1 MSSETPTNPA
11 PDRPILIPVP
21 AATPFVAMPG
31 MIDAAA
37 KRHPGKVALASDGER
52 IVWGD
57 FHRAISRVA
66 AGLAQAGI
74 GRGDRVAILAPTV
87 PAYLEVFLGALR
99 AGACAVP
106 LPTLS
111 GDAALDAILADCSPA
126 AILVVDEYRD
136 LLAAARLPSSLA
148 LRLALDFDAPGWTGY
163 LAWRDRQTDTP
174 PPVAIAPGD
183 PFNII
188 YSSGTTGS
196 PKGIEQSHLMRSQHC
211 VRMARLGL
219 DAEAR
224 AIVSTPLYSNTTLVA
239 ALPTLAA
246 GGGLVLMRRFDVAG
260 FLDLCEREAV
270 THAMLVP
277 VQYRR
282 ILEHPAFDR
291 ADLSS
296 FRGKFS
302 TSAPFEPAL
311 LARVLERWPGRMV
324 SIYGLTE
331 GGVTAVLDATAR
343 PDKLDTVGL
352 PPEGGAIAI
361 LGEDGTL
368 IAAGEIGEIV
378 GRATAVMTGYYRRRD
393 LTEATVWRDADGLA
407 WLRTGD
413 LGFLDDEGFL
423 HLVGRRKDMIISGG
437 FNIYPADLEVVLSAH
452 PAVAEAAVVGVPSD
466 RWGETPLGFV
476 VPGNDAAADPQAILD
491 WANSRLGKLQR
502 LAGIEI
508 VAELPRSSIGK
519 VLKRE
524 LAQSYLD
531 GRRRIPQADPTR
543 TVP

>member
-1 MSSETPTNPA
+1 MSSEIPTV
-11 PDRPILIPVP
+11 LTPVP
-21 AATPFVAMPG
+21 AATPFVAMPD

-52 IVWGD
+52 IVWGE

-87 PAYLEVFLGALR
+87 PAYLEVFLGVLR

-111 GDAALDAILADCSPA
+111 GEAALDAILADCSPA
-126 AILVVDEYRD
+126 AILVADEYRD

-148 LRLALDFDAPGWTGY
+148 LRLALDFEAPGWTGY
-163 LAWRDRQTDTP
+163 RPWRDRQTDAP
-174 PPVAIAPGD
+174 PPVTISPED

-188 YSSGTTGS
+188 YSSGTTGT
-196 PKGIEQSHLMRSQHC
+196 PKGIEQSHLMRAQHC
-211 VRMARLGL
+211 VRMGRLGL

-260 FLDLCEREAV
+260 FLDLCAREAV

-277 VQYRR
+277 AQYRR
-282 ILEHPAFDR
+282 ILEHPAFEL

-302 TSAPFEPAL
+302 TSAPFAPAL

-324 SIYGLTE
+324 GIYGLTE
-331 GGVTAVLDATAR
+331 GGATALLDATAR

-361 LGEDGTL
+361 LGQDGAL
-368 IAAGEIGEIV
+368 MAAGEIGEIV

-393 LTEATVWRDADGLA
+393 LTEAAVWRDADGLA

-437 FNIYPADLEVVLSAH
+437 FNIYPADLEAVLSAH
-452 PAVAEAAVVGVPSD
+452 PAVAEAAVVGVPSE

-476 VPGNDAAADPQAILD
+476 VPRNDAAADPQAILD
-491 WANSRLGKLQR
+491 WANGRLGKLQR

-524 LAQSYLD
+524 LVRPYLD
-531 GRRRIPQADPTR
+531 GNRSIALTAPVR
-543 TVP
+543 TAP